1 MGIAIEVHIF
11 EPLKDAHR
19 PVGPMQLIE
28 VDVIRPESLQ
38 TCLDCLPDLRPPGLC
53 RDDERSLRSQSAVP
67 QPAILVATWTLSRF
81 FCRASQVPMM
91 DSVRPWVSRL
101 A

>member
-1 MGIAIEVHIF
+1 VLIGSLEERHQSPRCFVRQSDESQFAFLHKLGERTEDLGDSMGIAIEVHIF
-11 EPLKDAHR
+11 EPVKDAHR

-38 TCLDCLPDLRPPGLC
+38 TCLDCFPDLRRALP
-53 RDDERSLRSQSAVP
+53 RWRAV
-67 QPAILVATWTLSRF
+67 
-81 FCRASQVPMM
+81 
-91 DSVRPWVSRL
+91 L